1 MNALNS
7 VRLSILSGL
16 LLSGCTVIG
25 PDYAAPDRAAMAS
38 GAFINAETYSSAE
51 PLADWW
57 TQFGDETLTA
67 LVSVGLD
74 ENRSLGAAFANVNA
88 ARAQWGLSRLNR
100 LPFDTVTASYL
111 QNRQSSVLTGANFGI
126 GGGEP
131 FPTNDVSDLNISA
144 SWEVDLFGRVTR
156 TINAARADLGQRQ
169 ALLADLQAV
178 VAADI
183 VDAYVALRGLQ
194 EQLAVARRNVDNQT
208 SVLKLTEAIRD
219 AGRGTD
225 LDVDLAKAQLSNVR
239 AGIPALEGDIARV
252 TYGLGALTG
261 KTPQQ
266 ITELVAAAAPLP
278 QLSGAIAIGD
288 PASLLRRRP
297 DIAASERAL
306 AAATEAIGLNIAE
319 AFPRIDLIGQGG
331 YQAVGFQN
339 QFSANA
345 LNFSAGPSVTWSL
358 TNLLRARQRV
368 KAARA
373 GAEAAFNS
381 YEAAILAA
389 LAETESAFAIQA
401 RAQEQLIELT
411 EAERASANAA
421 KLARLRY
428 ENGATDFLSV
438 LDADRRDIEAADRL
452 AVTRTATVRS
462 QVAVFRALRAGPRI
476 ALTSDYRANADIADR
491 KGAQE
496 PE

>member
-1 MNALNS
+1 MVGAVRFQSWALVS
-7 VRLSILSGL
+7 L
-16 LLSGCTVIG
+16 LLGGCAVIG
-25 PDYAAPDRAAMAS
+25 PDYEAPDRAALAS
-38 GAFINAETYSSAE
+38 EGFINANVYSISE
-51 PLADWW
+51 PLSDWW
-57 TQFGDETLTA
+57 TRFGDKSLDA
-67 LVSVGLD
+67 LVVTGLQ
-74 ENRSLGAAFANVNA
+74 ENRTLGAAFANVNA
-88 ARAQWGLSRLNR
+88 ARAQWGLARLNR
-100 LPFDTVTASYL
+100 IPFDTATVSYL

-126 GGGEP
+126 GGEP
-131 FPTNDVSDLNISA
+131 FPTNDVSDVSISA

-156 TINAARADLGQRQ
+156 TINAAKADLGQRQ

-178 VAADI
+178 IAADI

-194 EQLAVARRNVDNQT
+194 EQRAVAKRNIENQAA
-208 SVLKLTEAIRD
+208 VLKLTEAVRD

-225 LDVDLAKAQLSNVR
+225 LDVDLAKAQLSSVR
-239 AGIPALEGDIARV
+239 ASLPVLEGEIARV

-261 KTPQQ
+261 KTPRQ
-266 ITELVAAAAPLP
+266 IAEMVASEAPLP
-278 QLSGAIAIGD
+278 RLDGPIAIGD

-306 AAATEAIGLNIAE
+306 AAATETIGLNIAE

-331 YQAVGFQN
+331 YQALGFQN
-339 QFSANA
+339 QLSANA

-373 GAEAAFNS
+373 GAEAAFNN
-381 YEAAILAA
+381 YEAAILSA
-389 LAETESAFAIQA
+389 LAETESAFATQA
-401 RAQEQLIELT
+401 RAQEQLVELT

-452 AVTRTATVRS
+452 AAARTATVRS
-462 QVAVFRALRAGPRI
+462 QVAVFRALRAGPGR
-476 ALTSDYRANADIADR
+476 
-491 KGAQE
+491 
-496 PE
+496 P